1 MDEYRGE
8 KVLITGGLGFIG
20 SSLAIRLVEQ
30 GASVTILD
38 SLYPTCGGN
47 YFNVEPIRKDVE
59 IIEGDS
65 ADLGLVRR
73 IIRNKKYIFNLAGHV
88 SHIESMEDPF
98 SDLHMNALGPLA
110 VLEAC
115 RHENRTARVVY
126 AGTRQSYGR
135 PESLPLVET
144 QLLKPVD
151 VNGVTKMAGEGF
163 HIVYNRAHGIPAVSL
178 RLVNTYGP
186 RQLVK
191 HSRQGFI
198 GWFVRQAIDGE
209 QIQLYGEGQQLRG
222 FNYIDDV
229 VNALLIAGTDEQLA
243 GDYFNLGGE
252 QPVTIE
258 GFVQLLLK
266 IAGTGSY
273 RLVPF
278 PADRSA
284 IDIGSVYTSAA
295 KFTAAT
301 GWRPAV
307 TLEEGLTRTVEYYR
321 QHRAKYWD

>member
-98 SDLHMNALGPLA
+98 SDLHMNALAPLA

-191 HSRQGFI
+191 HPRQGFI
-198 GWFVRQAIDGE
+198 GWFIRQAIDGE
-209 QIQLYGEGQQLRG
+209 EIQLYGDGQQLRG

-229 VNALLIAGTDEQLA
+229 VNALLIAGTAEQLV

-252 QPVTIE
+252 QPVTLE

-266 IAGTGSY
+266 IAGSGSY

-295 KFTAAT
+295 KFTTAT

-307 TLEEGLTRTVEYYR
+307 TLEDGLTRTVEYYK
-321 QHRAKYWD
+321 QHRAAYWS